1 MYSNGVVQ
9 YHERQFECIQ
19 KSAALFA
26 SFFDFMRLWM
36 SFRCV
41 YYIMPLYLV
50 CVRARLFRMSFHYV
64 AAGEKPL
71 SNALTIQTVV
81 GLFGSV
87 PSGTIFAYI

>member
-1 MYSNGVVQ
+1 MVWYSITKDSWNAF
-9 YHERQFECIQ
+9 RR
-19 KSAALFA
+19 ALHCLL
-26 SFFDFMRLWM
+26 MRLWM